1 MQNPIKLH
9 LQRKILALLS
19 GVFIRGDLSPP
30 KYLIALLVPTLHN
43 HITALVKT
51 LDQSAQ
57 MLKHECNII
66 GQSFILQQPII

>member
-1 MQNPIKLH
+1 MNAKL
-9 LQRKILALLS
+9 QPEILALLS
-19 GVFIRGDLSPP
+19 SVFIKGDLSPP
-30 KYLIALLVPTLHN
+30 KYLITLLVPILHN

-51 LDQSAQ
+51 LDQSAE